1 RSQATALR
9 NFIHTASSSN
19 EALVKAY
26 ALASEASARTLGMRP
41 FDVQLIGALALASGC
56 VVEMQTGEGKTL
68 TATLP
73 AFYHAL
79 DGRGVHVHTFND
91 YLARRDALWM
101 KPIYEMLGISVGYLQ
116 SDMPE
121 DQRRDAYRKEVVYMT
136 AKEGGFDYLRTF
148 LIDSKAS
155 CVQRKA
161 G

>member
-1 RSQATALR
+1 REFEMAMDLIRHHEKVLKHKSDLALRSQATSLR

-91 YLARRDALWM
+91 YL
-101 KPIYEMLGISVGYLQ
+101 
-116 SDMPE
+116 
-121 DQRRDAYRKEVVYMT
+121 
-136 AKEGGFDYLRTF
+136 
-148 LIDSKAS
+148 
-155 CVQRKA
+155 
-161 G
+161 